1 MIRVFVGSWALLLGM
16 MLLMVG
22 NGLQGTMMGVRG
34 SIEGFS
40 TFELSLVASAYFL
53 GFLGGSRVTPLII
66 RRVGHVRVFAFLGSM
81 ISAILIL
88 YPVVAIPAAWIV
100 LRVAIGFCLSGVYI
114 TAESWLN
121 NTTTNETRGQTLSAY
136 MIVQMIG
143 VVAAQGIVALGD
155 PSGFIL
161 FIIPSVLVSLSF
173 APILLSI
180 QPTPAFETTRSLSL
194 IELYRTS
201 PLGFV
206 GMLLMGGVFA
216 GQFGMAAVYAT
227 EAGLSV
233 PQVSAFVAAIFVGA
247 LFLQYPIG
255 WLSDRMDRRLLI
267 LGVAGVGAVVSLV
280 GAISGEIYWLL
291 LGIAAL
297 NGGLG
302 QPLYALL
309 IAYTN
314 DYLPPE
320 DMAGASAG
328 LLFVNG
334 VGAILG
340 PIAIGWALGAF
351 GPPGFWV
358 FMAAVFTSVSLYAA
372 WRITRRPSAY
382 AAEEDYEAVSYA
394 PITPT
399 ASPVAV
405 EAAQE
410 IYIEGAEEI
419 AAAAA
424 AAEEEAGPAKT

>member
-1 MIRVFVGSWALLLGM
+1 MVQVIASSWALLLGM
-16 MLLMVG
+16 GLLMVG
-22 NGLQGTMMGVRG
+22 NGLQGTLMGVRG
-34 SIEGFS
+34 AIEGFS
-40 TFELSLVASAYFL
+40 TFELSLVTSAYFL
-53 GFLGGSRVTPLII
+53 GFLGGSRVTPHII
-66 RRVGHVRVFAFLGSM
+66 RRVGHVRVFAFLGSL
-81 ISAILIL
+81 ISAVLIL
-88 YPVVAIPAAWIV
+88 YPVATIPWAWIV
-100 LRVAIGFCLSGVYI
+100 LRVVIGFCLSGVYI

-136 MIVQMIG
+136 MIVQMMG
-143 VVAAQGIVALGD
+143 VVAAQGILTLGD
-155 PSGFIL
+155 PAGYVL

-180 QPTPAFETTRSLSL
+180 QPTPAFEATRSLGL
-194 IELYRTS
+194 RELFRVS
-201 PLGFV
+201 PLGMV

-233 PQVSAFVAAIFVGA
+233 PQISIFIAAIFLGA
-247 LFLQYPIG
+247 MVLQYPIG
-255 WLSDRMDRRLLI
+255 WLSDRVDRRLLI
-267 LGVAGVGAVVSLV
+267 LGVAGLGAGFSAVGIVLGEVFWVLV
-280 GAISGEIYWLL
+280 GVAF
-291 LGIAAL
+291 L

-328 LLFVNG
+328 LIFVNG
-334 VGAILG
+334 IGAIAG
-340 PIAIGWALGAF
+340 PLAIGWMLSAF
-351 GPPGFWV
+351 GPAGFWM
-358 FMAAVFTSVSLYAA
+358 FMTVIMASVALYAA
-372 WRITRRPSAY
+372 WRMTRRPSAY

-410 IYIEGAEEI
+410 LYVE
-419 AAAAA
+419 
-424 AAEEEAGPAKT
+424 AAEELAAEAGEAEGGDGRSAA